1 MAVLKTT
8 LDYFPHVNR
17 TRPMEMILAEFKE
30 KGYAVMY
37 SLFEEIYTKGGG
49 YYTFWD
55 DDVALMF
62 TQQSQFSVGVSAAS
76 EIISRMIIRGILS
89 KELFDKYAILTSPEI
104 QETYFEAVK
113 RRKNVTAVKEYLLVE
128 VAQNFQN
135 VNIISLNDNISE
147 ENGSILPQSKR
158 KEKKVKE
165 SKVKRIALKLIL
177 SNGDTFPV
185 FESDVVEFEKRYQ
198 GVDIRKELLNMKNWM
213 ELNPAKRRSFSQTR
227 RFIETWL
234 RKSAEGVSENG
245 QDRGSD
251 KGKSS
256 CPYQG
261 GTIV

>member
-8 LDYFPHVNR
+8 LDYFPHIDR

-62 TQQSQFSVGVSAAS
+62 TQQTQFSVGVSAAS
-76 EIISRMIIRGILS
+76 EIISRMITRGILS
-89 KELFDKYAILTSPEI
+89 KELFNKYAILTSPEI

-147 ENGSILPQSKR
+147 ENGSILPHSKR

>member
-8 LDYFPHVNR
+8 LDYFPHIDR

-37 SLFEEIYTKGGG
+37 SLFEEIYIKGGG

-62 TQQSQFSVGVSAAS
+62 TQQTQFSVGVSAAS
-76 EIISRMIIRGILS
+76 EIISRMITRGILS
-89 KELFDKYAILTSPEI
+89 KELFNKYAILTSPEI

-177 SNGDTFPV
+177 SNGDNFPV

-198 GVDIRKELLNMKNWM
+198 GVDIRKEFLNMKNWL

-234 RKSAEGVSENG
+234 RKSAEGVNENG
-245 QDRGSD
+245 QDWESD
-251 KGKSS
+251 QGKSS

>member
-37 SLFEEIYTKGGG
+37 SLLEEIYTKGSG
-49 YYTFWD
+49 YYTEWD

-62 TQQSQFSVGVSAAS
+62 TQQSQFSVGVSVVS
-76 EIISRMIIRGILS
+76 EIVNKMFKRGILS

-135 VNIISLNDNISE
+135 VNIISLNDNIIV
-147 ENGSILPQSKR
+147 ENANSKKQKKV

-165 SKVKRIALKLIL
+165 SKVKRVALKLIL

-185 FESDVVEFEKRYQ
+185 FESDIVEFEKRYQ
-198 GVDIRKELLNMKNWM
+198 EVDVRKEFLNMKNWL

-227 RFIETWL
+227 RFVETWL

-245 QDRGSD
+245 QNRGLD
-251 KGKSS
+251 KSESS